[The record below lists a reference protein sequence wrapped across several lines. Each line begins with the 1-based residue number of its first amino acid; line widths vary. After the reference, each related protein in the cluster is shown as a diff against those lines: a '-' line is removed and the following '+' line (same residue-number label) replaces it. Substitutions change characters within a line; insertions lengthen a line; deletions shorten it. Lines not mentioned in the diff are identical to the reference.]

1 MFISTKW
8 LTSKIAKNVL
18 LLMAASFLYPQKTY
32 AYLDPGAGS
41 YVFQIILAFVIG
53 GLYSFKLYWV
63 RVKVF
68 IKSVFFKEAKK

>member
-8 LTSKIAKNVL
+8 LTNKIVKNAILLVL
-18 LLMAASFLYPQKTY
+18 ASFLYPHNTY

-53 GLYSFKLYWV
+53 GLYSLKLYWV
-63 RVKVF
+63 RVKVV
-68 IKSVFFKEAKK
+68 IKSVFSKEAKK